1 MDLTGFVDMGRAES
15 GLVSVATTRAD
26 GSVQATVVNA
36 GVLAHP
42 VSGADVVG
50 FVAGGRA
57 KIANLRARPRTTITV
72 RSGWRWATVEGATEL
87 AGPDDAL
94 AGIDDAPGLLR
105 AIFTAAGGSHDDW
118 AEFDAVMARE
128 RRVGVLVTPDRV
140 YGV

>member
-1 MDLTGFVDMGRAES
+1 MDLAGFVEMGRSES

-42 VSGADVVG
+42 VTGADVVG

-57 KIANLRARPRTTITV
+57 KIANLRARPRATVTV
-72 RSGWRWATVEGATEL
+72 RSGWRWATVEGATDL

-94 AGIDDAPGLLR
+94 PGVDDLPALLR
-105 AIFTAAGGSHDDW
+105 AIFTAAGGTHDDW
-118 AEFDAVMARE
+118 DSYDAAMARE
-128 RRVGVLVTPDRV
+128 GRVAVLVAPERV
-140 YGV
+140 YGI